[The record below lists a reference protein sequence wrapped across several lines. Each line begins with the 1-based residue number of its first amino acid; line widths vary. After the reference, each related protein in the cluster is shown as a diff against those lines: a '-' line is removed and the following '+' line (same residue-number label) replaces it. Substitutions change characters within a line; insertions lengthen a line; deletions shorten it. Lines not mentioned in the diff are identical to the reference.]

1 MEENGRKTE
10 KTRDISKFAQKLHI
24 PDFDQK
30 SHIWV
35 DGKMCLF
42 RVSNRCSE
50 NVRSFCY

>member
-10 KTRDISKFAQKLHI
+10 YSRDILNFDENSHI

-30 SHIWV
+30 SHIGV

-42 RVSNRCSE
+42 SCVE
-50 NVRSFCY
+50 QVF